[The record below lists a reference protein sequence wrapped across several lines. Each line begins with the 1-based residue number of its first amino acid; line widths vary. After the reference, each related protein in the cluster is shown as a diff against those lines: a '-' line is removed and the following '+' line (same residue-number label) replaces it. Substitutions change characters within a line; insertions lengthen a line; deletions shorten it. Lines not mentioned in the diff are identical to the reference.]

1 MQPPA
6 DNAEKVNEARTAS
19 IHTLGCRLNQA
30 ETRLLEEQLR
40 EAGYR
45 IVPFDQPADVGI
57 VHGCVVT
64 VEAEAKTR
72 KYIQRFRR
80 KNPGSITVAIGC
92 FAQTAA
98 DSAAV
103 LGVDLVLG
111 NASKMELLHH
121 LEAMEDSKGAVVTP
135 RPKRDAF
142 MLPFQKSSDPVD
154 RRINLKIQ
162 DGCDEMCSYCFIP
175 FARGRSR
182 SRYLS
187 DVLDEAASLVERGAR
202 ELILSG
208 VNVGDYREGGA
219 DLLTLID
226 RLNGLRPRPRIRISS
241 IELNT
246 IPEGVLERMADTDHG
261 LLPYLHIPLQ
271 SGSDPILKAMGR
283 PYTADAYLRFLE
295 KARNEVPMI
304 GLGADVMVGF
314 PGETEALFEETRRLI
329 DASPL
334 DYLHV
339 FPYSE
344 RDAVASSRLSHKISD
359 QDKRRRSE
367 IVRALGDQK
376 QEQGQLRFLHRR
388 CRVLFEEKRGA
399 YWIGSNEEY
408 FEAAVQSEECLK
420 NRVASVDIR
429 EVREERLFGTLAV

>member
-1 MQPPA
+1 
-6 DNAEKVNEARTAS
+6 
-19 IHTLGCRLNQA
+19 
-30 ETRLLEEQLR
+30 
-40 EAGYR
+40 
-45 IVPFDQPADVGI
+45 
-57 VHGCVVT
+57 
-64 VEAEAKTR
+64 
-72 KYIQRFRR
+72 
-80 KNPGSITVAIGC
+80 
-92 FAQTAA
+92 
-98 DSAAV
+98 
-103 LGVDLVLG
+103 
-111 NASKMELLHH
+111 
-121 LEAMEDSKGAVVTP
+121 
-135 RPKRDAF
+135 
-142 MLPFQKSSDPVD
+142 
-154 RRINLKIQ
+154 
-162 DGCDEMCSYCFIP
+162 
-175 FARGRSR
+175 
-182 SRYLS
+182 
-187 DVLDEAASLVERGAR
+187 
-202 ELILSG
+202 
-208 VNVGDYREGGA
+208 
-219 DLLTLID
+219 
-226 RLNGLRPRPRIRISS
+226 
-241 IELNT
+241 
-246 IPEGVLERMADTDHG
+246 
-261 LLPYLHIPLQ
+261 
-271 SGSDPILKAMGR
+271 MGR